1 MEEAICHWKNA
12 SESSEFWEQICQS
25 ITCLPKMREE
35 RERMT
40 EVDRLKAENAQLKR
54 DQEFLFLVMDI
65 GLSVIEKWADAN
77 GLLSSASENSDQD
90 FSNRDNQVRV
100 FLEQIRKADQ
110 DALINRLVGLV
121 DLLKDR

>member
-1 MEEAICHWKNA
+1 
-12 SESSEFWEQICQS
+12 
-25 ITCLPKMREE
+25 MREE